1 MTFKVG
7 DRVVIKSLDEMIGEY
22 GEYGD
27 GGAKTTCLFFKEME
41 YFCGKKATIKKIEI
55 NNRVD
60 ILFDENSIN
69 DFVDS
74 ECFVFDTQM
83 IKPITSNPQE
93 AEIEIKE
100 LVNKINNNLK
110 KEKEN

>member
-1 MTFKVG
+1 MAFKVG
-7 DRVVIKSLDEMIGEY
+7 DRVIIKSLDEMIREY
-22 GEYGD
+22 GEYED
-27 GGAKTTCLFFKEME
+27 GGAETTCIFTKEME
-41 YFCGKKATIKKIEI
+41 CFCGKKATIKKIEI

-74 ECFVFDTQM
+74 ECFVFDCQM
-83 IKPITSNPQE
+83 IKPLISNPQE

-100 LVNKINNNLK
+100 LVNKINNNFK